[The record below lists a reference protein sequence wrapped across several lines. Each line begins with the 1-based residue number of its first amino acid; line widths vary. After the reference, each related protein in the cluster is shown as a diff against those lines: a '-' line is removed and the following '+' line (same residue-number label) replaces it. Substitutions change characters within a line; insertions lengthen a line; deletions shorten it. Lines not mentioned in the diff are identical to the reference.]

1 MFGDSRP
8 LWSGVCSAGFAFPVT
23 LQSSKL
29 DSTSVAM
36 RAQLSKNRTAYNRA
50 MPSAWFD
57 ATIAWISAHP
67 VAAGL
72 LIALIA
78 FCDALAVV
86 GIVVPALPLL
96 FAVGALIGLGHI
108 DGPYALI
115 CTALGAFAGD
125 GLSFW
130 IGRKWGHQL
139 RDHWPFRRYPQLI
152 DRGEQLFRR
161 HGSKSIVIARFVG
174 AVRPFVPATAGMLR
188 MPLKRY
194 VPASIFAAL
203 IWAAVFLAPGWIF
216 GASYDAVAAVAD
228 KLALALGAL
237 AAVIVVVWTLV
248 LYTYRWFANHANS
261 LLARALKWTHAH
273 PKLGRYA
280 AALIDPNRPESPSLV
295 VLATCVI
302 GIGWAWFAW
311 LAAVLARGGPLAID
325 RTVYEA
331 MFALRNP
338 LADRLM
344 AALASIGDAQVL
356 GSAAGAALLWLLWR
370 RRWIAAAHWLG
381 ALAFGLALTALLDAV
396 VDMPRPPT
404 APPGFGFPSI
414 AVTMT
419 TIAFGF
425 FAVLIAREMP
435 GRQRVWPYL
444 VTGVVVTLL
453 GFSRLYLGAHWL
465 SDVAGGVLFG
475 VVWLLLLGIAY
486 RRHVAR
492 SFWMRP
498 LAALFYGA
506 FLIAAFWHAP
516 RQVDPLLARFAPPQ
530 SIHRLDADAWWQH
543 EWTTL
548 PLARNQRDSA
558 PRWPLD
564 VQVAGPL
571 APLRAALQAQG
582 WQTQAE
588 AGWTA
593 AISLLD
599 DDTPAREHP
608 VLPSTLE
615 GNAESLLMLRT
626 GLNPGEQFALR
637 LWPAQAE
644 LADGT
649 PLWVGTTQTLRH
661 TRPFGM
667 VSLWQPRADSGASR
681 AALRSGLGRLD
692 IREALNPA
700 SGQPVLR
707 VRTLSQQQRN
717 SE

>member
-1 MFGDSRP
+1 M
-8 LWSGVCSAGFAFPVT
+8 SA
-23 LQSSKL
+23 
-29 DSTSVAM
+29 
-36 RAQLSKNRTAYNRA
+36 NRTAYNHA

-96 FAVGALIGLGHI
+96 FAVGTLIGLGHI
-108 DGPYALI
+108 DGVYAVT
-115 CTALGAFAGD
+115 CAAVGAFAGD

-130 IGRKWGHQL
+130 IGHKWGHQL
-139 RDHWPFRRYPQLI
+139 RDHWPFRKYPQLL

-174 AVRPFVPATAGMLR
+174 AVRPFVPAIAGTLK
-188 MPLKRY
+188 MPLQRY
-194 VPASIFAAL
+194 APASAFAAI
-203 IWAAVFLAPGWIF
+203 IWAALFLAPGWIF
-216 GASYDAVAAVAD
+216 GASYEAVAAVAD

-237 AAVIVVVWTLV
+237 AAVIALVWAVV
-248 LYTYRWFANHANS
+248 LYTYRWFADHANN
-261 LLARALKWTHAH
+261 LLARALKWTRAH
-273 PKLGRYA
+273 PRLGRYA

-295 VLATCVI
+295 VLAACVL

-325 RTVYEA
+325 QTVHEA

-344 AALASIGDAQVL
+344 AALASIGDVQVL
-356 GSAAGAALLWLLWR
+356 GTAAGAALLWLLWR
-370 RRWIAAAHWLG
+370 RRWIAAAHWLA
-381 ALAFGLALTALLDAV
+381 ALAFGLALTAFLDAMI
-396 VDMPRPPT
+396 DMPRPPT

-419 TIAFGF
+419 TITFGF

-444 VTGVVVTLL
+444 LTGVMVALL
-453 GFSRLYLGAHWL
+453 GFARLYLGAHWL

-492 SFWMRP
+492 SFYMRP
-498 LAALFYGA
+498 LAAIFYSA
-506 FLIAAFWHAP
+506 FAVAALWHAP
-516 RQVDPLLARFAPPQ
+516 RHVDPLLASFTPPQ
-530 SIHRLDADAWWQH
+530 STHRLDANAWWQH
-543 EWTTL
+543 AWTTL
-548 PLARNQRDSA
+548 PLPRNQRDSA

-571 APLRAALQAQG
+571 EPLRAVLQAQG
-582 WQTQAE
+582 WQAQVE
-588 AGWTA
+588 ADWTD

-599 DDTPAREHP
+599 DDTPSAGHP
-608 VLPSTLE
+608 VLPSTLD
-615 GNAESLLMLRT
+615 GNAESLLMLRR
-626 GLNPGEQFALR
+626 GAQPGERLALR
-637 LWPAQAE
+637 LWPAQAK
-644 LADGT
+644 LHDGT
-649 PLWVGTTQTLRH
+649 PLWIGTTQTLRH
-661 TRPFGM
+661 TRPFGV
-667 VSLWQPRADSGASR
+667 VSLWQPRPDAGASR
-681 AALRSGLGRLD
+681 SALRSALAGLQF
-692 IREALNPA
+692 REEVNPA
-700 SGQPVLR
+700 SGQAVLL
-707 VRTLSQQQRN
+707 VRTTPRL
-717 SE
+717 